1 VSPEQWHGV
10 KVCAGL
16 LLVGGFTVIVGAAL
30 LLQTNR
36 AITRLQRERDAYRAD
51 RQRRRDEVT
60 LARALG
66 APWHDVYGG
75 DDA

>member
-1 VSPEQWHGV
+1 MTGQRWHGLWI
-10 KVCAGL
+10 GL
-16 LLVGGFTVIVGAAL
+16 GTFGVFVGVIVVGAAL

-60 LARALG
+60 LARALA